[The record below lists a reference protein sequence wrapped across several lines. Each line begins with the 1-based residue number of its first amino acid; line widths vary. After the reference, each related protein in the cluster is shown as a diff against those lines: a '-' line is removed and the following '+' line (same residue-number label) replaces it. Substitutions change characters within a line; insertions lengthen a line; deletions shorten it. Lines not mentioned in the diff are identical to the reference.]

1 MSRYDREETRYQ
13 QGFVEGSRANGNNS
27 VSAIILGIVV
37 AAAFCIGAWVTL
49 TQTGQQSGGDTDVIN
64 IPAPEAPE
72 APEAPKPPEIN
83 INVPKPDIDVPQ
95 PDIDV
100 PESEVDVPQPDI
112 DVPSPDNS
120 GSEAS
125 STN

>member
-13 QGFVEGSRANGNNS
+13 QGFVEGSRANRNNS
-27 VSAIILGIVV
+27 ASGIIVGIVV
-37 AAAFCIGAWVTL
+37 AAALCVGAWAIL

-83 INVPKPDIDVPQ
+83 INVPKPEIDVPKPEVDVPK

-100 PESEVDVPQPDI
+100 PKSEV
-112 DVPSPDNS
+112 DVPSPDNG